1 MRSRGR
7 AGDAQAADRPPIL
20 GVMKTFL
27 TVLIALLMFAT
38 LGVLIAGM
46 VGLVRGGGD
55 PRRSNK
61 LMQWRVI
68 LQGAALL
75 LFALLMTLLR
85 S

>member
-1 MRSRGR
+1 V
-7 AGDAQAADRPPIL
+7 GDAQVATDAYGL
-20 GVMKTFL
+20 AMKTVL
-27 TVLIALLMFAT
+27 TVLIALLMLAT

-68 LQGAALL
+68 LQGAAIL
-75 LFALLMTLLR
+75 LFALLMMLLR

>member
-1 MRSRGR
+1 VARG
-7 AGDAQAADRPPIL
+7 AYCEY
-20 GVMKTFL
+20 MKTFL
-27 TVLIALLMFAT
+27 TVLIVLLMFAT

-61 LMQWRVI
+61 LMRWRVI

-75 LFALLMTLLR
+75 LFALLMSLLR